1 MRLGKVWLMCSS
13 CILLTA
19 CGTQP
24 IKPSDKHIQREAGSE
39 ATTSANIP
47 QPIKRTIPLPPP
59 TATPKA
65 ETYSVIVTNV
75 PVQEILFALARDAKI
90 NLDIHTGIQGA
101 VTLNAIDQTLPQILS
116 RIAKQVEMR
125 YELDGTNLIIMPDA
139 PYLKHYKIDY
149 VNMSRDAEGGI
160 SNTTQVGGG
169 GTGAGAATGGTGN
182 NNSQL
187 AIKNTS
193 KNHFWDT
200 LTQNIKDIL
209 RETDKILPSGS
220 SETSVQQSSA
230 ISTTGTG
237 AQPPA
242 GSKKSTAKQPGIEN
256 SPNPAFLQ
264 EGGTTVTRTSTFQEK
279 ASVIANPESGIIT
292 VRATGKQHEKIQE
305 FIDQIMTSARRQVLI
320 EATIVEVRLNDNYQ
334 QGIDWHGIAIGG
346 KGFTVKQLGTGLGQ
360 QATNNGSM
368 FNLSYINPLSKFGD
382 IKAAVTLLES
392 FGTVKVLSSPK
403 LSVINNQTAILRVV
417 DNLAYFNVTA
427 LPGTAA
433 TAISA
438 ATATTFTTNLMTSP
452 VGFTMIVTPQIN
464 DSDTVL
470 LNVRPSITR
479 FIRYINDP
487 NPSLANPCGIGV
499 ANCNIPAIPSQIP
512 ETSTREMESVLKV
525 ENNQIAVLGGLMED
539 RIDNF
544 SDEVPG
550 LSKIPL
556 VGNFFKNR
564 NDTSKKTELVIFL
577 RPVVIKD
584 ASVNG
589 DYGEFR
595 DSLPNSDF
603 FKEPNKNPEPNKNQ
617 DSSKP

>member
-59 TATPKA
+59 TAAPKA
-65 ETYSVIVTNV
+65 EIFSVIVIDTS
-75 PVQEILFALARDAKI
+75 VQEILFQLARDAKI
-90 NLDIHTGIQGA
+90 NLDIQAGIQGT

-116 RIAKQVEMR
+116 RIAKQVDMR
-125 YELDGTNLIIMPDA
+125 YEFDGPNLIIMPDT

-149 VNMSRDAEGGI
+149 VNMARDSEGGI
-160 SNTTQVGGG
+160 SNTTQVGGS
-169 GTGAGAATGGTGN
+169 GTGAGAATGGTGS

-209 RETDKILPSGS
+209 RETDKTLPSGS

-242 GSKKSTAKQPGIEN
+242 GVKKSTAKQPGIES
-256 SPNPAFLQ
+256 SPNPASLQ
-264 EGGTTVTRTSTFQEK
+264 EGGTTITRTSTFQEK

-305 FIDQIMTSARRQVLI
+305 FIDQIMSSARRQVLI
-320 EATIVEVRLNDNYQ
+320 EVTVAEVTLNSNYQ
-334 QGIDWHGIAIGG
+334 QGIDWSRLRLGA
-346 KGFTVKQLGTGLGQ
+346 KGFQLTQVGTGVLS
-360 QATNNGSM
+360 ATNTGSM
-368 FNLSYINPLSKFGD
+368 FLLNYANPTSNLGNLSANVS
-382 IKAAVTLLES
+382 LLES

-403 LSVINNQTAILRVV
+403 LSVMNNQTAVLRVA
-417 DNLAYFNVTA
+417 DNLVYFSMTVT
-427 LPGTAA
+427 PGTVNPL
-433 TAISA
+433 TGTLS
-438 ATATTFTTNLMTSP
+438 TPPTYTSNVQTSP
-452 VGFTMIVTPQIN
+452 VCFTMSVTPQIS
-464 DSDTVL
+464 DSDAVL
-470 LNVRPSITR
+470 LNIRPSITR
-479 FIRYINDP
+479 LLGYVNDP
-487 NPSLANPCGIGV
+487 NPSLANPCLGV
-499 ANCNIPAIPSQIP
+499 GLPCPGVVNRIPQ
-512 ETSTREMESVLKV
+512 TSTREVESILKI
-525 ENNQIAVLGGLMED
+525 ENNQIAVLGGLMQDE
-539 RIDNF
+539 INNLT
-544 SDEVPG
+544 DEVPG
-550 LSKIPL
+550 LSNIPL
-556 VGNFFKNR
+556 IGSFFKNR
-564 NDTSKKTELVIFL
+564 NDTSKKTELVIFM
-577 RPVVIKD
+577 RPMVIKD
-584 ASVNG
+584 ASING

-603 FKEPNKNPEPNKNQ
+603 FKEPNKNP